1 MRPAK
6 IVVIG
11 GGTGLSVLL
20 RGLKHKPFHLTAI
33 VTVGD
38 DGGSSGKLRKE
49 LNMPPPGDVRNVIL
63 ALSDAEP
70 LMEELFQYRFKQGTG
85 LEGHTIGNLF
95 LAAMTEITGDFTT
108 AIREMRRVLAVSGN
122 VIPVSDQEVTLVA
135 EMEDGE
141 IIEGESKIPKSSKK
155 IKKMN
160 LKPAHVTSSF
170 AAIQAIEKADMIVL
184 GPGSLY
190 TSLIPNLLFPDIVQA
205 IRRSNAKKVY
215 VGNIM
220 TQPGETD
227 SFTASDHLKAIY
239 DHVGEDLFRTVL
251 LNNASIPSEIRMRY
265 EEKGALPVPL
275 DRIQLEKYGFTVLE
289 DNFIS
294 IDEEEKSVRHNARK
308 IADALEDLM
317 KIKTQSI

>member
-6 IVVIG
+6 VVVIG

-20 RGLKHKPFHLTAI
+20 RGLKQKPFHLTAI

-49 LNMPPPGDVRNVIL
+49 LKMPPPGDVRNVIL

-70 LMEELFQYRFKQGTG
+70 LMEQLFQYRFKQGAG
-85 LEGHTIGNLF
+85 LEGHNIGNLF

-108 AIREMRRVLAVSGN
+108 AIREMRRVLAVRGN
-122 VIPVSDQEVTLVA
+122 VIPVSNQEVTLVA

-141 IIEGESKIPKSSKK
+141 VIEGESQIPKSNKKVKK
-155 IKKMN
+155 IK
-160 LKPAHVTSSF
+160 LKPENISASAS
-170 AAIQAIEKADMIVL
+170 AIQAIEKADMVVL

-190 TSLIPNLLFPDIVQA
+190 TSLIPNLLIPEIVQA
-205 IRRSNAKKVY
+205 IQHSKAKKVY
-215 VGNIM
+215 VSNIM

-227 SFTASDHLKAIY
+227 EFTAFDHLKAIY
-239 DHVGEDLFRTVL
+239 DHIGEDLFDTILV
-251 LNNASIPSEIRMRY
+251 NNATVPPDIKERY
-265 EEKGALPVPL
+265 EEKKAKPVMVDIEKL
-275 DRIQLEKYGFTVLE
+275 KKYGFTIIE

-294 IDEEEKSVRHNARK
+294 IDEETLSVRHNARQ
-308 IADALEDLM
+308 IADTLEAIV
-317 KIKTQSI
+317 K